1 MRYRLSLRC
10 LLWWI
15 TCCCAAHGQK
25 ARHAPSHAVAAPA
38 PASAMRVLVYT
49 KNGAGY
55 VHSNLAASV
64 QALQQ
69 IGAELGYVVDASED
83 PAAFSDENLKRY
95 AAIVFSNSNNEI
107 FSTDEQRDALRHF
120 VQAGG
125 GVVGIHSAIGSERNW
140 PWFAQ
145 MMGGRFRWHPVEQD
159 FLVRRTDVAFG
170 GNLGTAPT
178 FTVHDECYFN
188 TLLNPDIHALLT
200 TDRTR
205 LTGLD
210 KAPEPLESFPN
221 PLPLAW
227 WHTFDGGR
235 EFYLALGHEPAVY
248 AAPWFQRILRAGLV
262 WAARP
267 HPVHGP

>member
-1 MRYRLSLRC
+1 MRYRLLALC
-10 LLWWI
+10 LLLFVF
-15 TCCCAAHGQK
+15 CPLSQAQARAAANGRSPGVSSGAGQ
-25 ARHAPSHAVAAPA
+25 RI
-38 PASAMRVLVYT
+38 LVYT

-55 VHSNLAASV
+55 VHQNIAASV

-69 IGAELGYVVDASED
+69 IGAALGYAVDASED
-83 PAAFSDENLKRY
+83 PAAFTDDNLKRY
-95 AAIVFSNSNNEI
+95 AAIVFANSNNEI

-125 GVVGIHSAIGSERNW
+125 GVVGIHSAIGSERTW

-159 FLVRRTDVAFG
+159 FTVRRTDVAFSE
-170 GNLGTAPT
+170 NLGTAPT
-178 FTVHDECYFN
+178 FAVHDECYFN
-188 TLLNPDIHALLT
+188 TLLNPDIHTLLT

-205 LTGLD
+205 LTGLE
-210 KAPEPLESFPN
+210 KAPEPLDSFPN

-235 EFYLALGHEPAVY
+235 EFYVALGHEPAVY
-248 AAPWFQRILRAGLV
+248 AAPWFQQILRAGLV

-267 HPVHGP
+267 HPVHGR